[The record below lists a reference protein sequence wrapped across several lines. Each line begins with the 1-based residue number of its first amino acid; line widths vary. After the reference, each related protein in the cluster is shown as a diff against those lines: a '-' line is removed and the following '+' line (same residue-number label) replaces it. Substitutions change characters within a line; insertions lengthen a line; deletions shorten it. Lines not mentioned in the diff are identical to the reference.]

1 MTTTIQQSIELIDQL
16 FLNEANGTNDLELDT
31 NFDIFDNFAQLTIN
45 IINHYGGKL
54 EHLIS
59 DSNTGFSL
67 ILIRDLYIMVEYE
80 RRQNRSYDFTF
91 RGFYFI
97 STAENYIFGDKSPQ
111 LDEEPSGVIED
122 S

>member
-1 MTTTIQQSIELIDQL
+1 MATAIQQSIELINELLQ
-16 FLNEANGTNDLELDT
+16 NEATGTNDLELDI
-31 NFDIFDNFAQLTIN
+31 NFDVFDNFAQLTIN

-59 DSNTGFSL
+59 DSNAGFSL
-67 ILIRDLYIMVEYE
+67 ILIRGLYIMVEYE

-97 STAENYIFGDKSPQ
+97 STAENYIFGDNSPE

>member
-1 MTTTIQQSIELIDQL
+1 MATAIQQSIELINEL
-16 FLNEANGTNDLELDT
+16 FQNEANGTNELELDT
-31 NFDIFDNFAQLTIN
+31 NFDVFDNFAQLTIN

-97 STAENYIFGDKSPQ
+97 STAETFIFGDKSPE
-111 LDEEPSGVIED
+111 LDEEPPGVIEEE
-122 S
+122 

>member
-1 MTTTIQQSIELIDQL
+1 MATAIQQSIELINEIFQ
-16 FLNEANGTNDLELDT
+16 NEADGTNDIELET
-31 NFDIFDNFAQLTIN
+31 NFDIFENFAQLTIN

-59 DSNTGFSL
+59 DSNAGFSL
-67 ILIRDLYIMVEYE
+67 ILINGLYIMVEYE

-91 RGFYFI
+91 RSFYFI
-97 STAENYIFGDKSPQ
+97 STAENYIFGDKSPE
-111 LDEEPSGVIED
+111 LDEEPTGVIED

>member
-1 MTTTIQQSIELIDQL
+1 MATTIQQSIEFIDQI
-16 FLNEANGTNDLELDT
+16 FQNEANGTNDLEFDT
-31 NFDIFDNFAQLTIN
+31 NFDIFDNFAHLTIN

-54 EHLIS
+54 EHLIA

-91 RGFYFI
+91 RSFYFI
-97 STAENYIFGDKSPQ
+97 STAENYIFGDSSPE

>member
-1 MTTTIQQSIELIDQL
+1 MATAIQQSIELI
-16 FLNEANGTNDLELDT
+16 NELLQNEVNGTNDLELDT

-67 ILIRDLYIMVEYE
+67 ILIRGLYIMVEYE

-97 STAENYIFGDKSPQ
+97 STAENYIFGDKSPE
-111 LDEEPSGVIED
+111 LDIEPSGVIED